1 MSEIQKKDIEI
12 DYLKMQLEN
21 RQFTLNKKKADNDGQ
36 IMNLKSTISNL
47 KEKIK
52 SRAEYLHPM
61 VFQDLKEQLARTYDK
76 IDKILFENS
85 EMRNN
90 YESIGRQLKNKREE
104 ARYGAVELNNIKKN
118 MDSSSK

>member
-104 ARYGAVELNNIKKN
+104 VRYGAVELNNIKKN
-118 MDSSSK
+118 MDSSNK